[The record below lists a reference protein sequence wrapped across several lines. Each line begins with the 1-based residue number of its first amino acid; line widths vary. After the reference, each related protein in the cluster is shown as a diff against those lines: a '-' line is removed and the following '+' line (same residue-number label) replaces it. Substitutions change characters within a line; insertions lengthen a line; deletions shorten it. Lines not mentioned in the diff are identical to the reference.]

1 MEFFLRMLT
10 IKDVAREAGVSYST
24 VSVVLGNR
32 TTKLPIAE
40 KTRAKVL
47 ECAARIGYRRN
58 ALASQM
64 LTGKTNII
72 AMLSEMVRYEFTFR
86 AIAAASTEAELN
98 GYYVKLVNLQ
108 EFSGNTTE
116 RHRLFD
122 LLLEQRPAGIII
134 KNYISDQEYLIQAA
148 KECKI
153 PVALLDDALETADA
167 LIVSNDE
174 EGISRAVSYL
184 ADFGHRRIGF
194 FSDHLEKGKFSQ
206 IRFTAFQNAMQ
217 KLALE
222 QNPAWNCSLDYY
234 HNRKIR
240 EFLADLFSGS
250 EPKPT
255 AFCCASDLIALRV
268 LTGLQRLGI
277 RVPEDVSLIGYGG
290 IHFTELTDPSLT
302 TVFQN
307 FEEMGRCG
315 VKYIMDFLNNKTQE
329 HLHQVIPTRILEG
342 ESVAP
347 PNRGDRQ

>member
-1 MEFFLRMLT
+1 MLT
-10 IKDVAREAGVSYST
+10 IKDVAKEAGVNYST

-32 TTKLPIAE
+32 TSKVTIAE

-86 AIAAASTEAELN
+86 TIAAASTEAELH

-108 EFSGNTTE
+108 EFTGDTME
-116 RHRLFD
+116 RRRLFD

-134 KNYISDQEYLIQAA
+134 KNRFPELEYLIRAA

-153 PVALLDDALETADA
+153 PVAVLDDVVKNADV
-167 LIVSNDE
+167 LIVSDDE

-184 ADFGHRRIGF
+184 AGFGHRRIGF
-194 FSDHLEKGKFSQ
+194 FSDGLKEGKFSQ
-206 IRFTAFQNAMQ
+206 IRFTAFQKAMRTQ
-217 KLALE
+217 NLE
-222 QNPAWNCSLDYY
+222 QNPAWNCTMDYY
-234 HNRKIR
+234 HNQKIR
-240 EFLADLFSGS
+240 EFLAELFAGHK
-250 EPKPT
+250 PKPT

-268 LTGLQRLGI
+268 LTSLQRLGI
-277 RVPEDVSLIGYGG
+277 RVPEEVSLIGYGG

-307 FEEMGRCG
+307 FEEMGQYG
-315 VKYIMDFLNNKTQE
+315 VKYIMDFLNHKTKE
-329 HLHQVIPTRILEG
+329 HVQQIIPTRILEG
-342 ESVAP
+342 ESVAA
-347 PNRGDRQ
+347 PNRGERE